1 MSLSRLP
8 IRLRVMTAFALAMAL
23 VLAASGWFLYARLD
37 SHLATALDRELEV
50 RSQDLAALVKHPDA
64 SLAGDSEGRFIEKGE
79 SYAQLVDLR
88 NRVVEATAPLGS
100 QPLLI
105 SSELRRARHGPIYTD
120 RSTVRGL
127 NESSRLLA
135 SPARRG
141 GRPMVLVVGATKQDA
156 AETLSAFRDELLIA
170 GPLALVLASVAGY
183 FLAGLALRPVE
194 TMRRRAAVISA
205 ETPGERLPVPQT
217 RDELEKLG
225 ETLNEMLARLE
236 EALQHERDLVADA
249 GHELRT
255 PLALLRTE
263 LELALRHGRRPE
275 ELREAIRWSTQE
287 VDRLAQLAEDL
298 LLIARSDRGEI
309 PLSLDTLEVGQLL
322 ASVVSRFQWR
332 ADETGRPLW
341 HEAPP
346 GLRVRGD
353 RIRLEQALGNLVDN
367 ALRYGGGR
375 VDLRARS
382 VDGSVELHVE
392 DEGVGFPP
400 DFLQVAFER
409 FSRPQPGREGH
420 GAGLGMSIARVIAE
434 AHGGSADAANT
445 PQGGADVWLAL
456 PRERAP
462 VRQPEPST
470 RSRPSSGS
478 VSQEATERT

>member
-8 IRLRVMTAFALAMAL
+8 IRLRVMAAFALAMAL
-23 VLAASGWFLYARLD
+23 VLAALGWFLYARLD
-37 SHLATALDRELEV
+37 SHLTTALDRELEV

-64 SLAGDSEGRFIEKGE
+64 SLAGDSGRFIEKGE

-88 NRVVEATAPLGS
+88 NRVEEATEPLGTK
-100 QPLLI
+100 PLLT
-105 SSELRRARHGPIYTD
+105 SSELSHARRGPVYTD
-120 RSTVRGL
+120 RSTVPGL

-194 TMRRRAAVISA
+194 TMRQRATLISA

-263 LELALRHGRRPE
+263 LELAPVSYTHLTLPTN
-275 ELREAIRWSTQE
+275 RE
-287 VDRLAQLAEDL
+287 V
-298 LLIARSDRGEI
+298 
-309 PLSLDTLEVGQLL
+309 
-322 ASVVSRFQWR
+322 
-332 ADETGRPLW
+332 
-341 HEAPP
+341 
-346 GLRVRGD
+346 
-353 RIRLEQALGNLVDN
+353 
-367 ALRYGGGR
+367 
-375 VDLRARS
+375 
-382 VDGSVELHVE
+382 
-392 DEGVGFPP
+392 
-400 DFLQVAFER
+400 
-409 FSRPQPGREGH
+409 
-420 GAGLGMSIARVIAE
+420 
-434 AHGGSADAANT
+434 
-445 PQGGADVWLAL
+445 
-456 PRERAP
+456 
-462 VRQPEPST
+462 
-470 RSRPSSGS
+470 
-478 VSQEATERT
+478 